1 MLLRKRGFAEARPWG
16 IASARCTKTYKE
28 PTSTKCSVG
37 LLSGGPRAPAP
48 AANTAGMARD
58 AYACYLRR
66 NLACRRPIQF
76 IRTDYKRGRGMRAH
90 PSPSIHNNAQS
101 SHALRPHTPTSCGR
115 PPPLRP
121 PASRRAD
128 GLTAPHAPPSAPPAA
143 PKRPSTV
150 RIKRASPSATFCLP
164 FIVKST
170 WNPCAYPRKR
180 SVTPSTCHQN
190 AREASSV
197 VAKMRIERGV
207 CFRRNDRQ
215 ARRHNRPVARQR
227 V

>member
-1 MLLRKRGFAEARPWG
+1 MRSPTTAPPTRFSPRRRPDG
-16 IASARCTKTYKE
+16 STCATFCAARCTQ
-28 PTSTKCSVG
+28 
-37 LLSGGPRAPAP
+37 APE
-48 AANTAGMARD
+48 
-58 AYACYLRR
+58 Y
-66 NLACRRPIQF
+66 
-76 IRTDYKRGRGMRAH
+76 
-90 PSPSIHNNAQS
+90 S
-101 SHALRPHTPTSCGR
+101 SNQKGFTFRLQH
-115 PPPLRP
+115 
-121 PASRRAD
+121 
-128 GLTAPHAPPSAPPAA
+128 
-143 PKRPSTV
+143 
-150 RIKRASPSATFCLP
+150 RASFCLP

-227 V
+227 VRISVGAPCSPHSSWTAVDVQCSRGRRSQRRRAPSRRSCRGQRLTCCPGLPGRCFVSGLVKRSDARVILT

>member
-1 MLLRKRGFAEARPWG
+1 MSLGYRICSMYKDVQITNVNEVFGWAVVGRPSRAGPHRRDGTRRLCLLPETKFAYIIHTNRLQTRSRDASASLAFHTQQRAEQPRTPAAHANIMRSPTTAPPTRFSPRQRPDG
-16 IASARCTKTYKE
+16 STCATFCAARCTQ
-28 PTSTKCSVG
+28 
-37 LLSGGPRAPAP
+37 APE
-48 AANTAGMARD
+48 
-58 AYACYLRR
+58 Y
-66 NLACRRPIQF
+66 
-76 IRTDYKRGRGMRAH
+76 
-90 PSPSIHNNAQS
+90 S
-101 SHALRPHTPTSCGR
+101 SNQKGFTFRLQH
-115 PPPLRP
+115 
-121 PASRRAD
+121 
-128 GLTAPHAPPSAPPAA
+128 
-143 PKRPSTV
+143 
-150 RIKRASPSATFCLP
+150 RASFCLP

>member
-1 MLLRKRGFAEARPWG
+1 
-16 IASARCTKTYKE
+16 
-28 PTSTKCSVG
+28 
-37 LLSGGPRAPAP
+37 
-48 AANTAGMARD
+48 
-58 AYACYLRR
+58 
-66 NLACRRPIQF
+66 
-76 IRTDYKRGRGMRAH
+76 MRAH
-90 PSPSIHNNAQS
+90 PSPSIRNNAQS

-121 PASRRAD
+121 PASRRAN

-227 V
+227 VRIGAFTSLTAVDVQCSRGRRSQRRRAPSRRSCRGQRLTCCPGLPGRCFVSRLVKRSDARVILT

>member
-1 MLLRKRGFAEARPWG
+1 MPSDAGRAFLVGVACVCVAQLRPPTPNCGFCGFKVRVSLLLRKRGFAEARPWG
-16 IASARCTKTYKE
+16 IASARYTKTYKE

-150 RIKRASPSATFCLP
+150 RIKRASPSGFSTAPRSACL
-164 FIVKST
+164 
-170 WNPCAYPRKR
+170 
-180 SVTPSTCHQN
+180 
-190 AREASSV
+190 SS
-197 VAKMRIERGV
+197 
-207 CFRRNDRQ
+207 
-215 ARRHNRPVARQR
+215 
-227 V
+227 